1 MPPPPQSQSPTSA
14 RKYSGYNVILRLNSD
29 SDRLASSCP
38 HPLYQTNS
46 QRTQN
51 LYQSALESP
60 VD

>member
-29 SDRLASSCP
+29 SDRLASSSA
-38 HPLYQTNS
+38 YQTNS